1 MTTSHNMVEAH
12 KQYWTKAQ
20 MKNYKIRWNYS
31 MLNSKVKRVVTPE
44 DQAVKGKEIRQGF
57 WRAGHVLFLDRGT
70 GLAGVLSLQKF
81 FTLMWR
87 FIIQQKLFFTSHK
100 SPAFLESN

>member
-1 MTTSHNMVEAH
+1 
-12 KQYWTKAQ
+12 
-20 MKNYKIRWNYS
+20 

-81 FTLMWR
+81 FTLM
-87 FIIQQKLFFTSHK
+87 
-100 SPAFLESN
+100 